1 MNYPKKTFVTML
13 ILTSLL
19 SLQGC
24 WFAAGAA
31 TGVAVHEAMDE
42 NGYEIGSPIKEDDD
56 D

>member
-1 MNYPKKTFVTML
+1 MSHAKKSFIATLMLVTMF
-13 ILTSLL
+13 

-31 TGVAVHEAMDE
+31 TGAAVHEAMDE
-42 NGYEIGSPIKEDDD
+42 NGYEIGSPIKRDDD